1 MPIIEDVRD
10 YWDSRSAGFS
20 DAVMEEYS
28 ERGEEIYRAIAEAT
42 GIGEG
47 SRVLDV
53 GCGPGLLSIV
63 MSEHGASVTGID
75 YSEKMVAQ
83 ARRNAESKGLPAEFM
98 KMDAQDMDF
107 DDCSFDAVVSRDM
120 LWSLPEPE
128 RAYAEMVRVL
138 VPGGRGFVTDGNY
151 YLRLFDSRY
160 DIKRPEP
167 AEGRPN
173 LHEAHNKDHVDFN
186 IMTEIAR
193 NLPLSRVERPMWDLA
208 TLCRLGVGD
217 VSYHIRTLDSE
228 NGRLIMRFSE
238 TFTKEGSL

>member
-1 MPIIEDVRD
+1 MQIKESVRD

-28 ERGEEIYRAIAEAT
+28 ERGEEIYHAIAEAT
-42 GIGEG
+42 GIDEG

-63 MSEHGASVTGID
+63 MSEQGATVTGID
-75 YSEKMVAQ
+75 YSDKMIAE
-83 ARRNAESKGLPAEFM
+83 ARRNAESKGIPVEFIR
-98 KMDAQDMDF
+98 MDAQHMDF
-107 DDCSFDAVVSRDM
+107 DDCSFDAVVSRDV

-128 RAYAEMVRVL
+128 KTYSEMIRVL
-138 VPGGRGFVTDGNY
+138 RPGCRGYVTDGNY

-160 DIKRPEP
+160 DIRRPEP
-167 AEGRPN
+167 DKEHPN
-173 LHEAHNKDHVDFN
+173 RHAAHNKDHVDFN
-186 IMTEIAR
+186 IMTEIAKS
-193 NLPLSRVERPMWDLA
+193 LPLSRVERPMWDLA
-208 TLCRLGVGD
+208 TLCRLGVEE
-217 VSYHIRTLDSE
+217 VSYSIRTLDSE

>member
-1 MPIIEDVRD
+1 MPIIEDVKD

-42 GIGEG
+42 GIGKG

-63 MSEHGASVTGID
+63 MSGHGAVVTGID
-75 YSEKMVAQ
+75 YSDKMIAQ
-83 ARRNAESKGLPAEFM
+83 ARRNSESKGLPAEFVR
-98 KMDAQDMDF
+98 MDAQRMGF
-107 DDCSFDAVVSRDM
+107 DDCSFDAVVSRDV

-128 RAYAEMVRVL
+128 KAYAEMVRVL
-138 VPGGRGFVTDGNY
+138 RPGCNGFVIDGNY

-160 DIKRPEP
+160 DIRRPEP
-167 AEGRPN
+167 DKGHPN
-173 LHEAHNKDHVDFN
+173 RHAAHNKDHVDFN
-186 IMTEIAR
+186 IMTELAR
-193 NLPLSRVERPMWDLA
+193 SLPLSRVERPMWDLA
-208 TLCRLGVGD
+208 TLCRLGVED
-217 VSYHIRTLDSE
+217 VSYSVRTLDSE